1 MKRRLLTLLYVLL
14 TLVGVYLAY
23 TLWPDED
30 LNWAVTS
37 LLLLLLGLAL
47 FYLRYDRAQVSSKEI
62 AVIASL
68 AAVAI
73 VGRIIF
79 APFPNFKPTTYI
91 VILAGYVFG
100 SRAGFMVGSLAALI
114 SNLFFVQG
122 PWTPWQML
130 AWGLVGAA
138 AGLFGRV
145 RGSKVTSIEMAGF
158 GAVMGYLF
166 GWLMDTWTWLATAFP
181 LNAQTW
187 LLYISQSVWFDT
199 THATANVMFALLL
212 TRSFLPI
219 LYRFRK
225 KLTTT
230 QLEVTPDGPTAQ
242 TDN

>member
-1 MKRRLLTLLYVLL
+1 MKRKILTSLLILLTAL
-14 TLVGVYLAY
+14 GVFLAY
-23 TLWPDED
+23 TIWPTED

-37 LLLLLLGLAL
+37 LLFLLLGLGL
-47 FYLRYDRAQVSSKEI
+47 FYLRYDRAKVSSKEI
-62 AVIASL
+62 AVIASM

-79 APFPNFKPTTYI
+79 APFPNFKPTTFL

-100 SRAGFMVGSLAALI
+100 SRAGFMVGSLTALI

-130 AWGLVGAA
+130 AWGLAGAL

-145 RGSKVTSIEMAGF
+145 RGPRVTAAELALF
-158 GAVMGYLF
+158 GAVMGFVF
-166 GWLMDTWTWLATAFP
+166 GWLMNTWSWLATAFP
-181 LNAQTW
+181 LNLQTW
-187 LLYISQSVWFDT
+187 LLYMVQSFWFDV
-199 THATANVMFALLL
+199 THAVANIVFALLL
-212 TRSFLPI
+212 TRTFLPI

-230 QLEVTPDGPTAQ
+230 KLEVAARDS
-242 TDN
+242 